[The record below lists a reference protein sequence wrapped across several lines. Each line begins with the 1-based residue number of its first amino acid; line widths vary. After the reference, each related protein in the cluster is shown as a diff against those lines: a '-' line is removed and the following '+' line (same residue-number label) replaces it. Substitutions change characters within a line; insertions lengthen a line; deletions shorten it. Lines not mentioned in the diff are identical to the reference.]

1 MSRVLLFSPP
11 RKVSA
16 AGLSHRNPLPC
27 DCRAYKIPAF
37 PPSLGS
43 GCVVP

>member
-16 AGLSHRNPLPC
+16 AWLSHRNPLPC
-27 DCRAYKIPAF
+27 VCWAYKTPAF
-37 PPSLGS
+37 PPSLGN

>member
-16 AGLSHRNPLPC
+16 AGLLHRNL
-27 DCRAYKIPAF
+27 
-37 PPSLGS
+37 LL
-43 GCVVP
+43 CVFWA